1 MELKGTI
8 THALPMVSGTSK
20 AGYPWKKREYVLEYQ
35 EGQYPRKMVFT
46 CFGETADRIVLEP
59 GQQVN
64 VFFDLDSREYNGRWY
79 LESRAW
85 RVDPVSAA
93 APAAPAAAPI
103 AAPGSIPPPP
113 VVPTGAADEE
123 FPF

>member
-8 THALPMVSGTSK
+8 THALPMQSGTSK
-20 AGYPWKKREYVLEYQ
+20 AGNPWKKREYVLEYA
-35 EGQYPRKMVFT
+35 EGQYPKRMVFT
-46 CFGETADRIVLEP
+46 CFGDAADRIVLEP

-64 VFFDLDSREYNGRWY
+64 VFFDLDAREYNGRWY

-85 RVDPVSAA
+85 RVDPVAPVAA
-93 APAAPAAAPI
+93 APAAAAAPV
-103 AAPGSIPPPP
+103 PGSIPPPP

>member
-8 THALPMVSGTSK
+8 THALPMQSGTSK
-20 AGYPWKKREYVLEYQ
+20 AGNPWKKREYVLEYA
-35 EGQYPRKMVFT
+35 EGQYPKRMVFT
-46 CFGETADRIVLEP
+46 CFGDAADRIVLEP

-64 VFFDLDSREYNGRWY
+64 VFFDLDAREYNGRWY

-85 RVDPVSAA
+85 RVDPVAPVAA
-93 APAAPAAAPI
+93 APAAQAAT
-103 AAPGSIPPPP
+103 PGSIPPPP